1 MSDQTLTTAR
11 AGSVA
16 PPGARRPAR
25 TGLVLGI
32 VLTCQLMLV
41 LDVTVMNVALPRIQA
56 DLHFTP
62 TGLSWVMSA
71 YTLVYGC
78 LLMLGGRAGDLFGRR
93 RMFVI
98 GVAVFTLASLAG
110 GLAQSAAWLVIARI
124 VQGLGAAAA
133 GPSTLALITSTITE
147 PKARIRAL
155 ALFSAMSSGGFA
167 VGLILGGLLTEWG
180 SWRLVMFIN
189 VPFGIAVTLL
199 ALRFV
204 GEPQRHP
211 ARLDLPGALTST
223 LGVAGLV
230 YGFVRA
236 ASAGWGDPFVLVT
249 LIGGVLLL
257 GVFLLVERR
266 TAEPLLRLSLLAE
279 GNRARAYLNFLLG
292 PMAMMSMFFFLT
304 QFIQDVLGLRP
315 LATGFAFLP
324 MAAMMFGISRFVP
337 RLLPRFG
344 PKALAVTGS
353 ALMVL
358 GLLWFTRLDVGSG
371 YFAAVFGPLVLMG
384 VGGGLAFAPLN
395 VIIMST
401 VPARDAGAAG
411 GALQTMQQVG
421 GSLGLAVLVT
431 VFGRVSATALAHH
444 ESAAQVLVSG
454 MTSAYVVAA
463 CFAAATFIVALTFRR
478 EPVPNG

>member
-1 MSDQTLTTAR
+1 VTERTLVAPVSATPPRRAR
-11 AGSVA
+11 AGLA
-16 PPGARRPAR
+16 LA
-25 TGLVLGI
+25 TI
-32 VLTCQLMLV
+32 LTCQLMLI
-41 LDVTVMNVALPRIQA
+41 LDVTVMNVALPHIQA

-71 YTLVYGC
+71 YTLIFGC
-78 LLMLGGRAGDLFGRR
+78 LLLLGGRAGDLFGRR
-93 RMFVI
+93 RMFI
-98 GVAVFTLASLAG
+98 LGITVFTIASLAG

-133 GPSTLALITSTITE
+133 GPNTLALISSTITDT
-147 PKARIRAL
+147 KARVRAL

-167 VGLILGGLLTEWG
+167 VGLILGGLLTEGG

-189 VPFGIAVTLL
+189 VPFGIVVTLL
-199 ALRFV
+199 ARRFIT
-204 GEPQRHP
+204 EPQRHP

-230 YGFVRA
+230 YAFVRA
-236 ASAGWGDPFVLVT
+236 ATVGWSDPLVLT
-249 LIGGVLLL
+249 AMIGGALLV

-266 TAEPLLRLSLLAE
+266 AAEPLLRLNLLAE
-279 GNRARAYLNFLLG
+279 GNRARAYVNFFLG

-304 QFIQDVLGLRP
+304 QFIQDVLGLKP

-324 MAAMMFGISRFVP
+324 MAAMMFGFSRMVP

-344 PKALAVTGS
+344 PKVLTVTGS

-358 GLLWFTRLDVGSG
+358 GLFWLTRLDVDSG
-371 YFAAVFGPLVLMG
+371 YFAALFGPLLLMG
-384 VGGGLAFAPLN
+384 VGGGLGFAPLN

-411 GALQTMQQVG
+411 GALQTMQQIG

-431 VFGRVSATALAHH
+431 VFGRVSATETARH
-444 ESAAQVLVSG
+444 ESPAHVLVSG
-454 MTSAYVVAA
+454 MTSAFLVAA
-463 CFAAATFIVALTFRR
+463 GVAVASFFVALTFRR
-478 EPVPNG
+478 EPADGAKRA